1 MFTGIVQDIG
11 VITALDTAG
20 DWQATIATRLPLE
33 NTKPGASI
41 SCSGVCLTAIVLHQ
55 QQFVVQI
62 SGETLEKTTAKNWAL
77 GTQLNLEPALR
88 MMDELG
94 GHLLAGHVDTVITL
108 LDRQAAGDS
117 WRLKF
122 SLPEAYRRLVAPKG
136 SAAIDGI
143 SLTVNE
149 VGPDWF
155 GVNIIPHTWQNTT
168 LAERQP
174 GDMVNFEVDLIARYV
189 ERQLAQRLVT
199 A

>member
-11 VITALDTAG
+11 VITALEQAR
-20 DWQATIATRLPLE
+20 DWTATIQTSLPLAD
-33 NTKPGASI
+33 TKLGASI
-41 SCSGVCLTAIVLHQ
+41 SCSGVCLTAMVIKE

-62 SGETLEKTTAKNWAL
+62 SGETLGKTTAQNWHV
-77 GTQLNLEPALR
+77 GTRLNVEPALR

-94 GHLLAGHVDTVITL
+94 GHLLSGHVDTTIPL
-108 LDRQAAGDS
+108 LDRQAEGDS

-122 SLPEAYRRLVAPKG
+122 GLPKEYRQFVAPKG
-136 SAAIDGI
+136 SAALDGI

-155 GVNIIPHTWQNTT
+155 GVNIISHTWQHTT
-168 LAERQP
+168 LSDRQI
-174 GDMVNFEVDLIARYV
+174 GDKVNFEVDLIARYV
-189 ERQLAQRLVT
+189 ERQLAQRMVS